1 MDNRQEV
8 REFLTTRRA
17 RITPD
22 QVGLPT
28 TGSRRVP
35 GLRRSEVASL
45 AGLSVEYYARLE
57 RGQIAGASAGVLD
70 ALARALQ
77 LDETE
82 RAHLLD
88 LARAADGIPTSGR
101 PRRRTASKA
110 ASRLSLQWALE
121 AITDGVAF
129 VRDPHQNLLATNA
142 LGRAFYSPVIG
153 DGGRLPN
160 LARFQFLDPAS
171 RDFYPDWELFAEMCV
186 GIMRTEAGRDPHDR
200 GLQDLV
206 GELST
211 RSETFRRLW
220 ADHNVR
226 THGSRHQTV
235 PPPRR
240 RRADPRLR
248 GARHHR
254 RTRPRAPRLHRRT
267 RLALRRTP
275 PPARLLGSTRGP
287 VPRQPVHEH
296 SRRNLMQITRSSID
310 TAKGPADWF
319 TGDVY
324 IDSVAAAP
332 PPSRVTANLVHFM
345 PGARTHWH
353 RHPLSQTVFV
363 TEGVG
368 LCQRRGGPVE
378 VIRPGDRVLFE
389 ADEEHWHGAA
399 PNRLMVHLAI
409 NEGDDQH
416 DVVHWLQPVT
426 DDEYPAAPTHD
437 A

>member
-1 MDNRQEV
+1 
-8 REFLTTRRA
+8 
-17 RITPD
+17 
-22 QVGLPT
+22 
-28 TGSRRVP
+28 
-35 GLRRSEVASL
+35 
-45 AGLSVEYYARLE
+45 
-57 RGQIAGASAGVLD
+57 
-70 ALARALQ
+70 
-77 LDETE
+77 
-82 RAHLLD
+82 
-88 LARAADGIPTSGR
+88 
-101 PRRRTASKA
+101 
-110 ASRLSLQWALE
+110 
-121 AITDGVAF
+121 
-129 VRDPHQNLLATNA
+129 
-142 LGRAFYSPVIG
+142 
-153 DGGRLPN
+153 
-160 LARFQFLDPAS
+160 
-171 RDFYPDWELFAEMCV
+171 MCV
-186 GIMRTEAGRDPHDR
+186 GIMRAEAGRDPHDR

-226 THGSRHQTV
+226 THGAGTKRF
-235 PPPRR
+235 
-240 RRADPRLR
+240 
-248 GARHHR
+248 HHPVVGEL
-254 RTRPRAPRLHRRT
+254 TLAYEELAITAEPGLVLHGLHRRT

-275 PPARLLGSTRGP
+275 PPARLLGGTRSQPATTSTNY
-287 VPRQPVHEH
+287 RQR
-296 SRRNLMQITRSSID
+296 RRNLMQITRSSID

-416 DVVHWLQPVT
+416 DVVHWLEPVT
-426 DDEYPAAPTHD
+426 DDEYAAAPPLDH
-437 A
+437 